1 MWNFSYNL
9 FIVTY
14 CSPQP
19 VSGASLW
26 EGPVNALC
34 QIFIILLANL
44 SLASRINGL
53 AKSRVQSV
61 TVAALSTVA
70 FVFGMVT
77 IVCSWRRPGSA
88 SYTRYTSSLWHAI
101 QALAECLITFFLS
114 RALLKNRSGIRSS
127 DSVVYYLIRNV
138 IQIGL
143 VATTWAIAALVT
155 WFLLPQNSTYRIF
168 DITSGT
174 VYTQAMFEGLLS
186 RRRLRKHMFPS
197 TYLDLGIDTQQS
209 HVSGRFR
216 SNSSKT
222 AKVSPS
228 PCDISGPEP
237 GPSFTPKG
245 DVLQLESLSTGKAD
259 YRHEI

>member
-1 MWNFSYNL
+1 LTSFEGPHRIHDTHHLYGTQYKPWRSVSSHVCPINSSINY
-9 FIVTY
+9 IGTY
-14 CSPQP
+14 C
-19 VSGASLW
+19 VA
-26 EGPVNALC
+26 
-34 QIFIILLANL
+34 
-44 SLASRINGL
+44 
-53 AKSRVQSV
+53 RVV
-61 TVAALSTVA
+61 
-70 FVFGMVT
+70 
-77 IVCSWRRPGSA
+77 
-88 SYTRYTSSLWHAI
+88 
-101 QALAECLITFFLS
+101 FLS